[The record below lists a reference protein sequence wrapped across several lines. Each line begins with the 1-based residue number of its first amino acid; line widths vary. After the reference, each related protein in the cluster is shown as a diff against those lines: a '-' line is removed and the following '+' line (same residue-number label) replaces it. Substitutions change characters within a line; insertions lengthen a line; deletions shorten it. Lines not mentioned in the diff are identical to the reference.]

1 MRAAGR
7 DPYIGSGDRPAG
19 TSLPCCHGEHYV
31 TLTTSQHCCD
41 DCSLSVVFYV
51 VPVCQ
56 VLVGGWRPCTSWVC
70 VLLLITG
77 PAPRPALPH
86 PFLSLLPGLPQ
97 QYIAPFPS
105 HASKRNGGMPAE
117 CRGRYDTAIY
127 TQLDNICE
135 DCYNLYKEPD
145 VHSYCRS
152 GRCSVVTLLYLY
164 GHDRED
170 CFSSSYFQRC
180 LQALLLEEG
189 RFLNMAQIIGKR

>member
-1 MRAAGR
+1 MTAV
-7 DPYIGSGDRPAG
+7 
-19 TSLPCCHGEHYV
+19 SLLC
-31 TLTTSQHCCD
+31 
-41 DCSLSVVFYV
+41 FYV
-51 VPVCQ
+51 VPMWQ

-70 VLLLITG
+70 VLMLIAG

-152 GRCSVVTLLYLY
+152 ARSSVVTLTFMHELYLY